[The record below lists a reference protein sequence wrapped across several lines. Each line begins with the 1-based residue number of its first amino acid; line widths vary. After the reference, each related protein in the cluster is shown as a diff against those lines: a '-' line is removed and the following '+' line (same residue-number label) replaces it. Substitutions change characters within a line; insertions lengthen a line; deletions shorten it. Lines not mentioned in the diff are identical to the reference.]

1 MTEIITNHK
10 GTIDKYI
17 GDCIMAFWNAP
28 LDDPDHAKNA
38 VRAVQ
43 DMRRALI
50 ELNRQWEAEAAA
62 AGKTFSPVKIGIG
75 LNTGECG
82 VGNFGSMKRFDYS
95 LLGDPVNLASRL
107 ESLGKVY
114 GIDVIIGEET
124 AVRLDDTRSDRGR
137 CRAVKGK
144 TQASRIYT
152 IPPEKIAAP
161 EALQQH
167 QALLAAYRHQEWSTA
182 LSLLNSGSLGRA
194 AIPCSGIRSLQA
206 ADRAIPDRAAAG
218 ELGRRIRAS
227 GEMTGPDRGA
237 SRSGDGVY
245 TWRETTMSPITSM
258 SILVRRK
265 QSSASSGRQT
275 IGSFSLNDVLS
286 TSGIPVRSRNNSIS
300 R

>member
-1 MTEIITNHK
+1 V
-10 GTIDKYI
+10 
-17 GDCIMAFWNAP
+17 AFWNAP

-50 ELNRQWEAEAAA
+50 KLNRQWETEAAA
-62 AGKTFSPVKIGIG
+62 DGKTFSSVKIGIG
-75 LNTGECG
+75 LNTGECC

-124 AVRLDDTRSDRGR
+124 AIRLDDTCLIEVDVV
-137 CRAVKGK
+137 AVKGK

-182 LSLLNSGSLGRA
+182 LSLLNSGSLAVLRYLA
-194 AIPCSGIRSLQA
+194 PVYDLYKY
-206 ADRAIPDRAAAG
+206 
-218 ELGRRIRAS
+218 RIAHFQT
-227 GEMTGPDRGA
+227 EPPPA
-237 SRSGDGVY
+237 NWDGVFALQ
-245 TWRETTMSPITSM
+245 E
-258 SILVRRK
+258 K
-265 QSSASSGRQT
+265 
-275 IGSFSLNDVLS
+275 
-286 TSGIPVRSRNNSIS
+286 
-300 R
+300 